1 MFYVGKFFISIFFK
15 KYWLFSKINTRE
27 EKYTW
32 IFIFTSSYLFQK
44 NLKISFRHFSN
55 LPSFWEAYTRTF
67 QTFYNVGLSI
77 SKWVCPSQ
85 CGSVHLKEGLSS
97 VWWIFF
103 AHSRVF
109 SNKNSKFYVLGP
121 KFYVSKP
128 QILGLLVSFCPKFR

>member
-1 MFYVGKFFISIFFK
+1 MGKFFISIFFK

-77 SKWVCPSQ
+77 SKWACLSQ
-85 CGSVHLKEGLSS
+85 YGSVHLKEGFSS
-97 VWWIFF
+97 VWWIFCTYR
-103 AHSRVF
+103 RVF
-109 SNKNSKFYVLGP
+109 RNKIPNFM
-121 KFYVSKP
+121 F
-128 QILGLLVSFCPKFR
+128 LGLTNPNFSFTSHILLKI